1 MHDFSSGLS
10 SFDIPYCFRTSLGW
24 NANCQQ
30 VNNQKRLIM
39 DYKIALDE
47 AKAALA
53 GCKEAAQWLKK
64 ANLKSKSIEWVIPF
78 MEKGLTPNT
87 TPPPLDISIEAVIS
101 VAIRHKLSEIA
112 IRQLRGYLIRFVQIS
127 KASD

>member
-1 MHDFSSGLS
+1 
-10 SFDIPYCFRTSLGW
+10 
-24 NANCQQ
+24 
-30 VNNQKRLIM
+30 V

-53 GCKEAAQWLKK
+53 GCEEAVQWLKK
-64 ANLKSKSIEWVIPF
+64 GNLKSKSIKWIIPF

-101 VAIRHKLSEIA
+101 VATRHGLSEIA
-112 IRQLRGYLIRFVQIS
+112 IRQLKGYLIQFAQTS

>member
-1 MHDFSSGLS
+1 
-10 SFDIPYCFRTSLGW
+10 
-24 NANCQQ
+24 
-30 VNNQKRLIM
+30 M

-53 GCKEAAQWLKK
+53 GCEEAAQWLKQG
-64 ANLKSKSIEWVIPF
+64 NLKSKSIEWVVPF